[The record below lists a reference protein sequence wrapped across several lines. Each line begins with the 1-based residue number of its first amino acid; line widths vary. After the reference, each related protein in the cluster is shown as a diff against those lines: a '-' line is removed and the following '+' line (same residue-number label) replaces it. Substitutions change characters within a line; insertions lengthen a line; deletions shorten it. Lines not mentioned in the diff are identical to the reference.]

1 MGKEKRMIE
10 FKGDVS
16 KKTKKLIR
24 RLDLFSP
31 LFLFCIPLLM
41 LFVFIVMPVYSMQQF
56 AKTFVENLGLYMAV
70 FAGGVAV
77 IVLSYFLI
85 PITENVPLCIQI
97 APDGTVTA
105 QNSKKRYVH
114 NMNDVLYVKDLGD
127 HYSIAV
133 RGYLLERGRT
143 LCQKDLL
150 TQGTLEEFEEIY
162 KDKIRRK
169 S

>member
-1 MGKEKRMIE
+1 MIE

-16 KKTKKLIR
+16 KETKKLIR
-24 RLDLFSP
+24 RLDLFMP
-31 LFLFCIPLLM
+31 LFVFGIPVLM
-41 LFVFIVMPVYSMQQF
+41 LFVFIVMPVFSLQQF
-56 AKTFVENLGLYMAV
+56 AIIFIENLWLYLSV

-77 IVLSYFLI
+77 FVLSYFLI
-85 PITENVPLCIQI
+85 PITENIPLCIQI
-97 APDGTVTA
+97 ASDGTITT
-105 QNSKKRYVH
+105 QNHKKQYIH
-114 NMNDVLYVKDLGD
+114 EMDDIMYVKDLGD
-127 HYSIAV
+127 HYCIAV

-162 KDKIRRK
+162 KDKIKRK

>member
-1 MGKEKRMIE
+1 MIE

-16 KKTKKLIR
+16 KETKKLIR
-24 RLDLFSP
+24 RLDLFMP
-31 LFLFCIPLLM
+31 LFVFGIPVLM
-41 LFVFIVMPVYSMQQF
+41 LFVFIVMPVFSLQQF
-56 AKTFVENLGLYMAV
+56 AIIFIENLWLYLSV

-77 IVLSYFLI
+77 FVLSYFLI
-85 PITENVPLCIQI
+85 PITENIPLCIQI
-97 APDGTVTA
+97 AFDGTITT
-105 QNSKKRYVH
+105 QNHKKQYIH
-114 NMNDVLYVKDLGD
+114 EMDDIMYVKDLGD
-127 HYSIAV
+127 HYCIAV

-162 KDKIRRK
+162 KDKIKRK

>member
-1 MGKEKRMIE
+1 MIE

-16 KKTKKLIR
+16 KETKKLIR
-24 RLDLFSP
+24 RLDLFMP
-31 LFLFCIPLLM
+31 LFVFGIPVLM
-41 LFVFIVMPVYSMQQF
+41 LFVFIVMPVFSLQQF
-56 AKTFVENLGLYMAV
+56 AIIFIENLWLYMSV

-77 IVLSYFLI
+77 FVLSYFLI
-85 PITENVPLCIQI
+85 PITENIPLCIQI
-97 APDGTVTA
+97 APDGTITT
-105 QNSKKRYVH
+105 QNHKIQYVH
-114 NMNDVLYVKDLGD
+114 EMDDIMYVKDLGD
-127 HYSIAV
+127 HYCIAV

-162 KDKIRRK
+162 KDKIKRK

>member
-1 MGKEKRMIE
+1 MIE

-16 KKTKKLIR
+16 KETKKLIR
-24 RLDLFSP
+24 RLDLFMP
-31 LFLFCIPLLM
+31 LFVFGIPVLM
-41 LFVFIVMPVYSMQQF
+41 LFVFIVMPVFSLQQF
-56 AKTFVENLGLYMAV
+56 AIIFIENLWLYLSV

-77 IVLSYFLI
+77 FVLSYFLI
-85 PITENVPLCIQI
+85 PITENIPLCIQI
-97 APDGTVTA
+97 APDGTITT
-105 QNSKKRYVH
+105 QNHKKQYIH
-114 NMNDVLYVKDLGD
+114 EMDDIMYVKDLGD
-127 HYSIAV
+127 HYCIAV

-162 KDKIRRK
+162 KDKIKRK

>member
-1 MGKEKRMIE
+1 MIE

-16 KKTKKLIR
+16 KETKKLIR
-24 RLDLFSP
+24 RLDLFMP
-31 LFLFCIPLLM
+31 LFVFGIPVLM
-41 LFVFIVMPVYSMQQF
+41 LFVFIVMPVFSLQQF
-56 AKTFVENLGLYMAV
+56 AIIFIENLWLYLSV

-77 IVLSYFLI
+77 FVLSYFLI
-85 PITENVPLCIQI
+85 PITENIPLCIQI
-97 APDGTVTA
+97 APDGTVTT
-105 QNSKKRYVH
+105 QNHKKQYVH
-114 NMNDVLYVKDLGD
+114 EMDDIMYVKDLGD
-127 HYSIAV
+127 HYCIAV

-162 KDKIRRK
+162 KDKIKRK